1 MIDNALT
8 QNEIDSLLAHAM
20 GQSGPETV
28 QAEKFL
34 SVRPYDFRR
43 PSKFSK
49 DQLRTLQLIFGNFA
63 RLSSTLLSGALHTQA
78 HVALVSIQQ
87 AVFDEYARGLPPLTV
102 LNLVTA
108 DPLPGTF
115 MFEIDLNTAYMM
127 LDLLVGGVGLA
138 EQPDHEMSD
147 LEEMLMRSVT
157 GTLLTAFTDCW
168 AHIKKVETKLQRIEY
183 SLRFVQI
190 APATEPVL
198 LLLFDLRI
206 LNRQTTISMCIPY
219 NVLEPM
225 APELNMQLL
234 FSAPHRDG
242 QQTQEQSETVY
253 GLQRVQVPVVAML
266 GSTVLPLS
274 KVNDL
279 QIGDVIR
286 LDGPANDPI
295 LVSVDRKPKF
305 VARPGQGQ
313 HGIGVQILGVLPDE
327 VNL

>member
-8 QNEIDSLLAHAM
+8 QNEIDSLLAQAM
-20 GQSGPETV
+20 GQDGPETA

-63 RLSSTLLSGALHTQA
+63 RLSSTLLTRALHTQA
-78 HVALVSIQQ
+78 HLALVSIQQ
-87 AVFDEYARGLPPLTV
+87 AVFDEYTRGLPPLTL

-115 MFEIDLNTAYMM
+115 VFETDLNTAYMM
-127 LDLLVGGVGLA
+127 LDLLAGGVGLA
-138 EQPDHEMSD
+138 EQPDREMSD
-147 LEEMLMRSVT
+147 LEEVLMRSVT
-157 GTLLTAFTDCW
+157 GMLLNAFADCW
-168 AHIKKVETKLQRIEY
+168 AYIAKLDVKLQRIEY

-206 LNRQTTISMCIPY
+206 LNRQTTISMCIPF
-219 NVLEPM
+219 NVLEPL

-234 FSAPHRDG
+234 FAAPQRDG
-242 QQTQEQSETVY
+242 LRSQEGSETHL
-253 GLQRVQVPVVAML
+253 GLQKVQVPVVAML
-266 GSTVLPLS
+266 GSTVLPLA

-279 QIGDVIR
+279 QLGDVIR
-286 LDGPANDPI
+286 LDGPASDPI
-295 LVSVDRKPKF
+295 LVSVDQKPKF

-313 HGIGVQILGVLPDE
+313 HAIGVQILGVLPDE
-327 VNL
+327 VDL